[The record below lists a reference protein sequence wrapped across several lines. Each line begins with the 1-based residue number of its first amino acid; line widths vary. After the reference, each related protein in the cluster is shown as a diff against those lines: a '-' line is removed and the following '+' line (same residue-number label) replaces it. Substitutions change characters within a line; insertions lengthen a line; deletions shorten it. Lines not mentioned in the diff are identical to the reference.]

1 MNSYEYW
8 QEREEAN
15 RQSNI
20 KEEQE
25 YEKEVERIYKRML
38 NEIDTQINA
47 WYSKYASD
55 EGITMAEAKRRADK
69 LDIEA
74 YAEKAKKYVKE
85 KDFSPQANAEMKL
98 YNLTMKAN
106 RLQLLKANIG
116 AEMVS
121 GHDEL
126 QKFYSECLENRT
138 LDEIKRQSGILGDS
152 VQFNAK
158 KVNNIVNASFHNANW
173 SERIWLNQDL
183 LRADLDKILSTALI
197 QGRNPRDFI
206 SDVRKRF
213 DVTSSNAERLLRT
226 EMKRVQTDAQMES
239 YKDSGFTEYTFHGLG
254 TACDICSK
262 LNGRHFKIRNAEIGL
277 NSPPMHPNCRC
288 GTSPYIDTTDFD
300 EWLEHVDEGLT
311 FEEWKNRSKT
321 IGIFDI
327 HSGSQQS
334 FKKSLLAI
342 SKGEAGLD
350 ARRTNIL
357 KKINKSNTYCR
368 LEKDSISDRDMA
380 YLSAACGDELA
391 LFRSKLEDVLLRG
404 TYNECVSTSFDKKL
418 IVELQSGKF
427 EWVSHTHTDG
437 TLMASDGDR
446 ETLKLL
452 RQKRSKII
460 TTDGKTKYF
469 SQSVFDD

>member
-173 SERIWLNQDL
+173 SERLWLNQDL

-197 QGRNPRDFI
+197 QGRNPRDFV

-213 DVTSSNAERLLRT
+213 NVSASNAERLLRT
-226 EMKRVQTDAQMES
+226 EMNRVQTDAQMES
-239 YKDSGFTEYTFHGLG
+239 YKDSGFTEYTFHALG

-311 FEEWKNRSKT
+311 FEEWK
-321 IGIFDI
+321 D
-327 HSGSQQS
+327 SQRNIKIASPKS
-334 FKKSLLAI
+334 FRKSLEYIGAG
-342 SKGEAGLD
+342 KAGLD
-350 ARRTNIL
+350 SKRTSIAN
-357 KKINKSNTYCR
+357 KIPNTGDYCY
-368 LEKDSISDRDMA
+368 LPVNTISDRDMA
-380 YLSAACGDELA
+380 YLSAYFGHELS
-391 LFRSKLEDVLLRG
+391 LFRSKTHDVLLHG
-404 TYNECVSTSFDKKL
+404 TVDKTRAPTLALDK
-418 IVELQSGKF
+418 ELCSGKYK
-427 EWVSHTHTDG
+427 WVSHTHVVKAKLSPSLEDRQTLRKLNQKLSRLISGVDG
-437 TLMASDGDR
+437 TCMDFTQNMFEDI
-446 ETLKLL
+446 LL
-452 RQKRSKII
+452 NI
-460 TTDGKTKYF
+460 
-469 SQSVFDD
+469 